1 MNDDFLQKIRIEPPP
16 RFIAALKARLDRQ
29 SGLRRTNRTWFRH
42 SLMAAVIGASGLA
55 AAVMVVNSIHA
66 PTTNTNAI
74 LHALRPTAGG
84 GSRGTPQV
92 SRDSAG
98 TISAEQATAPSP
110 NPSAA
115 RPDANLTSMAASPVQ
130 HALTSSTGLAP
141 EGMRILGPA
150 SLSASLKEAT
160 RILNLSRP
168 FSEPAFSTA
177 SSDSAIAALC
187 SVSHASEHTLGAVA
201 GTADAAGATRRISS
215 EELKRC
221 EANGIRHVVE
231 LKLGYRAIVLARSKL
246 YPVPKLTAR
255 DLFLA
260 LAAKIPDPDQPQ
272 KLIDNRNTSW
282 SQINPALPDER
293 IDIVGPSLDSDTT
306 NALREFLLEPG
317 CSTFPSLAS
326 LKEKDRA
333 RYDGVCKGIRTDGI
347 YHGMN
352 SDLFGQLEAHPEVLA
367 LVDFRY
373 FAANDARLIGVSI
386 EGVEPTST
394 TVYAGGYPGSRALY
408 LYANV
413 PRILVIPR
421 MREFILALQ
430 ESSSYGSGST
440 LIPGN
445 DSDRRESRQAAL
457 ALPDVKL

>member
-1 MNDDFLQKIRIEPPP
+1 MNDEFLQKIRIEPPP

-29 SGLRRTNRTWFRH
+29 SDLRRTQRTWFRH

-55 AAVMVVNSIHA
+55 VAVMVVNSIRA
-66 PTTNTNAI
+66 PVTNTDAI
-74 LHALRPTAGG
+74 RHALRPTAGG
-84 GSRGTPQV
+84 GSRGTPAA

-98 TISAEQATAPSP
+98 TLSAERAAPSP

-115 RPDANLTSMAASPVQ
+115 GPDANLTSIAASPVQ
-130 HALTSSTGLAP
+130 HAPTSSTGLAL

-187 SVSHASEHTLGAVA
+187 SVSHASDHTLGTVA

-246 YPVPKLTAR
+246 YPAPNLTAR

-260 LAAKIPDPDQPQ
+260 LAARIPDPDQPQ
-272 KLIDNRNTSW
+272 KLIDNRNTTW

-293 IDIVGPSLDSDTT
+293 IDIVGPSLDADT
-306 NALREFLLEPG
+306 ADAFRELLLEPG

-326 LKEKDRA
+326 MKEKDRA
-333 RYDGVCKGIRTDGI
+333 RYDGVCKAIRTDGI

-386 EGVEPTST
+386 EGVEPTGT

-421 MREFILALQ
+421 MREFISALQ
-430 ESSSYGSGST
+430 ESSSYGSGGT

-445 DSDRRESRQAAL
+445 ESDRRESRQAAQ

>member
-1 MNDDFLQKIRIEPPP
+1 
-16 RFIAALKARLDRQ
+16 
-29 SGLRRTNRTWFRH
+29 
-42 SLMAAVIGASGLA
+42 MAAVIGASGLA
-55 AAVMVVNSIHA
+55 AAVMVVNSIRA

-74 LHALRPTAGG
+74 FHALRPTAGG
-84 GSRGTPQV
+84 GTRGTPQV
-92 SRDSAG
+92 SRDSAD
-98 TISAEQATAPSP
+98 TISAEQAAPSP

-130 HALTSSTGLAP
+130 HAPTSSTGSAL

-168 FSEPAFSTA
+168 FSEPAFSIA

-187 SVSHASEHTLGAVA
+187 NMSHASEHPFGAMA
-201 GTADAAGATRRISS
+201 GTADAAGATRRITN

-221 EANGIRHVVE
+221 EANGVRHVVE
-231 LKLGYRAIVLARSKL
+231 LKLGYQAIVLARSKL
-246 YPVPKLTAR
+246 YPVPNLTAR

-293 IDIVGPSLDSDTT
+293 IDIAGPPLDSDTT
-306 NALREFLLEPG
+306 NAFRELLLEPG
-317 CSTFPSLAS
+317 CATFPSLAS

-333 RYDGVCKGIRTDGI
+333 RYDGVCKSIRTDGI

-352 SDLFGQLEAHPEVLA
+352 SDLFGQLEAHPEALT

-413 PRILVIPR
+413 PRVLVIPR
-421 MREFILALQ
+421 MRDFISALQ

-440 LIPGN
+440 LIPGS
-445 DSDRRESRQAAL
+445 DSDRREGRQAAV